1 MTEINSGQI
10 KKDKMSLFDFLLE
23 VYGFLRIIASPLLIA
38 SAIGLGIYIYDPNLV
53 RLVIAIVLASI
64 GLIIG
69 IIWATKIWRRQG
81 TMNYIS
87 TVMSSPDFDKL
98 KEKEG

>member
-1 MTEINSGQI
+1 
-10 KKDKMSLFDFLLE
+10 MSLFDFLLE